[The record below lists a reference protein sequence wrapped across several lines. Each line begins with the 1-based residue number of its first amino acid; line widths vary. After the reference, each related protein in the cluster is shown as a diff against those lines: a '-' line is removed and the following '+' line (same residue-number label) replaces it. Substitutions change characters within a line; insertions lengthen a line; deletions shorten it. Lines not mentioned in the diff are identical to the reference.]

1 MQQSSCRTILRYS
14 APVMTDRTKHPRF
27 DSLSDTPWNGEPPAD
42 LLVESA
48 VTPNE
53 LFYVRNHAPVP
64 AIDAQSFRLEVG
76 GRVERSLRLSM
87 GELRRDF
94 PAVETEATLQCAG
107 NRRDELI
114 AVRPIP
120 GETPWGRT
128 ALGNARWR
136 GAPLAA
142 VLRAAGVGGD
152 LPGGGHVAFLGLDE
166 IEKEGQT
173 IGFGASIPLA
183 RAMRS
188 RGGGG
193 DVLLAYEMNGAPLE
207 PVHGFPLRVVVPG
220 YIGARSVKWVGS
232 VTVQDEPSKNHY
244 QARSYKLFPPHV
256 GPETADWPR
265 GLMLG
270 ELSVTSAICSPAPG
284 DEVVAGPVTVR
295 GYAMAGG
302 QRTVERVEVSSD
314 GGERWVTAE
323 HDPAPPGVWSLWRAE
338 IDLPPGE
345 HELACR
351 AWDSSANTQP
361 ESVAGVWNFKG
372 YMNHAWHRVTVRC
385 A

>member
-1 MQQSSCRTILRYS
+1 
-14 APVMTDRTKHPRF
+14 MTERPKHPRF

-42 LLVESA
+42 LLVESS

-64 AIDAQSFRLEVG
+64 EIDPAGFRLEIG
-76 GRVERSLRLSM
+76 GRVERALRLSVDD
-87 GELRRDF
+87 LRADF
-94 PAVETEATLQCAG
+94 PVVEVQATLQCAG

-136 GAPLAA
+136 GAPLSA
-142 VLRAAGVGGD
+142 VLRAAGVEEGHD
-152 LPGGGHVAFLGLDE
+152 GHVEFIGLDE
-166 IEKEGQT
+166 IEKEGKT
-173 IGFGASIPLA
+173 IGFGASIPLS
-183 RAMRS
+183 RALRS
-188 RGGGG
+188 RGGGD
-193 DVLLAYEMNGAPLE
+193 DVLLAYEMNGEPLE
-207 PVHGFPLRVVVPG
+207 PVHGFPLRTVVPG
-220 YIGARSVKWVGS
+220 YIGARSVKWVGR
-232 VTVQDEPSKNHY
+232 VTVQDEPSDNYY
-244 QARSYKLFPPHV
+244 QARSYKLFPPHI
-256 GPETADWPR
+256 GPDSAEWPK

-270 ELSVTSAICSPAPG
+270 ELSVTSALCSPAPG
-284 DEVVAGPVTVR
+284 EEVPAGTVELR

-302 QRTVERVEVSSD
+302 ERTVERVEVSTD
-314 GGERWVTAE
+314 GGESWIVAE
-323 HDPAPPGVWSLWRAE
+323 LGADHQPAPPGVWSLWKAE
-338 IDLPPGE
+338 VELPAGE
-345 HELACR
+345 HEIVCR

-385 A
+385 V

>member
-1 MQQSSCRTILRYS
+1 
-14 APVMTDRTKHPRF
+14 MTDRPKHPRF
-27 DSLSDTPWNGEPPAD
+27 DSLSETPWNGEPPAD

-48 VTPNE
+48 VTPKE

-64 AIDAQSFRLEVG
+64 AIDPESFRLEVG
-76 GRVERSLRLSM
+76 GRVERPLRLSM
-87 GELRRDF
+87 VDLHRDF
-94 PAVETEATLQCAG
+94 PAIEVEATLQCAG

-136 GAPLAA
+136 GAPLSA
-142 VLRAAGVGGD
+142 VLRAAGAEEEAR
-152 LPGGGHVAFLGLDE
+152 GGGHVAFLGLDE
-166 IEKEGQT
+166 VEKEGRT

-183 RAMRS
+183 RVL
-188 RGGGG
+188 RGH
-193 DVLLAYEMNGAPLE
+193 DVLLAYEMNGAPLA

-232 VTVQDEPSKNHY
+232 VTVQDEPSDNHY

-256 GPETADWPR
+256 GPDDADWSR

-270 ELSVTSAICSPAPG
+270 ELSINSAICRPAP
-284 DEVVAGPVTVR
+284 DEEVAAGRVTVR

-302 QRTVERVEVSSD
+302 DRTVERVEVSAD
-314 GGERWVTAE
+314 GGRSWIWAR

-345 HELACR
+345 HELVCR

-361 ESVAGVWNFKG
+361 ESAAGVWNFKG
-372 YMNHAWHRVTVRC
+372 YMNHAWHRVKIRC
-385 A
+385 S